1 MDVVELLIRN
11 DCHFIQPLNDLVI
24 VYDSNSKPLISI
36 FQDKDILGMK
46 NEAVLT
52 DKGLVVETTMIKS
65 DVNPELMEMFIDSW
79 DGEDFNYEVLN
90 ES

>member
-52 DKGLVVETTMIKS
+52 DEGLVVETTVIKS
-65 DVNPELMEMFIDSW
+65 NVSPELMEIFIDSW
-79 DGEDFNYEVLN
+79 NGEDFNYEVLN